1 MADERPIIVVKKV
14 KKVEGGHHGGAW
26 KVAYADF
33 VTAMMAFFLLLWL
46 LNVTTDEQ
54 KFGIAQYFDPV
65 SVSKSVSGSGGVLG
79 GKSMIKDG
87 AMISPSQPMGL
98 DMQMPG
104 IPESGPNSEES
115 GFTDQ
120 YGDGER
126 AIEDPS
132 NLKIENDPSSA
143 SLNKVDPKSLTKE
156 QLEKLIAAKE
166 QSEFDQAAEQIRQA
180 IQENPDL
187 AELAPHLIIDHTPEG
202 LRIQVIDQ
210 EGRSMF
216 PVGSARMYEE
226 TKGLF
231 TLVTGVINKL
241 PNLISITGHTDST
254 PYRAG
259 ASYDNWNLSADRA
272 NSSRKALI
280 AAGLDPKRINHVT
293 GKADTEHLIPDD
305 PTSPRNRR
313 VSIVLL
319 KQNDYP
325 VQDPA
330 VAAGLKTD
338 PNAQAPTNTQPVDDG
353 RPRPVEAL
361 DYNQRQQQQ
370 PQE

>member
-1 MADERPIIVVKKV
+1 M
-14 KKVEGGHHGGAW
+14 
-26 KVAYADF
+26 
-33 VTAMMAFFLLLWL
+33 
-46 LNVTTDEQ
+46 
-54 KFGIAQYFDPV
+54 
-65 SVSKSVSGSGGVLG
+65 
-79 GKSMIKDG
+79 
-87 AMISPSQPMGL
+87 
-98 DMQMPG
+98 
-104 IPESGPNSEES
+104 
-115 GFTDQ
+115 
-120 YGDGER
+120 
-126 AIEDPS
+126 
-132 NLKIENDPSSA
+132 
-143 SLNKVDPKSLTKE
+143 LTKNWSPFE
-156 QLEKLIAAKE
+156 
-166 QSEFDQAAEQIRQA
+166 
-180 IQENPDL
+180 
-187 AELAPHLIIDHTPEG
+187 
-202 LRIQVIDQ
+202 Q

-241 PNLISITGHTDST
+241 PNMISITGHTDST

-280 AAGLDPKRINHVT
+280 AANLDPKRINHVT

-330 VAAGLKTD
+330 VAAGLKPD
-338 PNAQAPTNTQPVDDG
+338 PNAASDNNETQDNG

-361 DYNQRQQQQ
+361 DYNQRTQDQ
-370 PQE
+370 